1 MMAEIATYLM
11 SCLEADY
18 MITNVILYDTWF
30 KGELKGPAK

>member
-18 MITNVILYDTWF
+18 MITNVILYD
-30 KGELKGPAK
+30 LKEN